1 MRNKTLTVT
10 LASIAAFAG
19 FNGLAHAQQTHI
31 VKDTI
36 SVQELAHQFA
46 TTTSEIRS
54 LNNITTNQ
62 IQSGTQVVLPD
73 NDIIEVKPGD
83 TLNKIASAHHLTLNQ
98 LYALNPGLTLLIHPG
113 DLIAVS
119 EKGAASLDSN
129 LVNYVATSTVSTTD
143 NQDEKSVDVETV
155 AKHAVTDVDE
165 HSEVAQLA
173 TSDGHKVDVTEAPA
187 PVDNS
192 SNKQNVT
199 HASVASSAPKIPS
212 TLSAP
217 KAPSAPSTLAVS
229 HPHHA
234 STSKVTHVA
243 SSSSAPVSRSTH
255 TVSKHYTAHRSTPV
269 SRPYS
274 YRSIKNQGNQYYY
287 GNCTY
292 YAFNRRQQLGRSVGS
307 YWGNANNWAHSAR
320 HAGLAVDHRAE
331 VGAVFQ
337 TNAGYYGQVG
347 VVERV
352 NRDGSVYVSEMN
364 WNGHFNHVTNR
375 TIRNTSGYNFIH

>member
-10 LASIAAFAG
+10 LASIASFVG
-19 FNGLAHAQQTHI
+19 FNGLAHAQQTHV

-62 IQSGTQVVLPD
+62 IQSNTQVILPD

-119 EKGAASLDSN
+119 EKGAASLDSS
-129 LVNYVATSTVSTTD
+129 LVNYGATYTVPATD
-143 NQDEKSVDVETV
+143 KQGEKSVKDDTV
-155 AKHAVTDVDE
+155 AKNVMINVDE
-165 HSEVAQLA
+165 HGEGAQLA
-173 TSDGHKVDVTEAPA
+173 TSDVHKINVVQA

-192 SNKQNVT
+192 FNKQNVT
-199 HASVASSAPKIPS
+199 HTSVTSSESSAPKPPS
-212 TLSAP
+212 VSRTS
-217 KAPSAPSTLAVS
+217 AVS
-229 HPHHA
+229 HVYHA
-234 STSKVTHVA
+234 STTSKAAHLT
-243 SSSSAPVSRSTH
+243 PSRPPMSHSTH
-255 TVSKHYTAHRSTPV
+255 TVSKQYKVSRNTPV
-269 SRPYS
+269 SHSYS

-320 HAGLAVDHRAE
+320 HAGLVVDHRAE

-337 TNAGYYGQVG
+337 TNAGYYGHVG

-375 TIRNTSGYNFIH
+375 TIRNTAGYNFIH